1 MIWGQGLNAMNNDL
15 KQSDDRSEPSG
26 QSLDE
31 PQIVKNPLLNF
42 VLLENFRTI
51 KRNHMLVILTVLL
64 FFIGIS
70 LEGSWGEL
78 FDAIKGWVII
88 GVLLAV
94 WIGVVLFLSKI
105 FGPKVAG
112 ALGAI
117 IFLAVPIGLFIFI
130 AACWGG
136 GC

>member
-1 MIWGQGLNAMNNDL
+1 MDRKLGITSITRSASWRGWQPSLSSQDVSLNSFTSVAEL
-15 KQSDDRSEPSG
+15 P
-26 QSLDE
+26 
-31 PQIVKNPLLNF
+31 P
-42 VLLENFRTI
+42 
-51 KRNHMLVILTVLL
+51 
-64 FFIGIS
+64 IS